1 MAIRTKS
8 LRFARSRASFERSES
23 QSDQE
28 GLLVA
33 NLNEVHQY
41 NDDVDQWAARR
52 EFELRAQGY
61 DRARRGVLGVLRAIV
76 GLDRFECHDPESAW
90 IEMQR
95 EESR

>member
-1 MAIRTKS
+1 MS
-8 LRFARSRASFERSES
+8 
-23 QSDQE
+23 
-28 GLLVA
+28 

-52 EFELRAQGY
+52 EFELRAQRY
-61 DRARRGVLGVLRAIV
+61 DRARRGVRGALRAIV
-76 GLDRFECHDPESAW
+76 ALDRFECDDPESAW